1 MSKLLYLTKVD
12 QEGAMAAG
20 TKKRAKNQT
29 VRHISAIYHTIHHIS
44 MLFIPEIWRGM
55 QYIVI
60 LQCDFFGGMDIKN

>member
-1 MSKLLYLTKVD
+1 
-12 QEGAMAAG
+12 
-20 TKKRAKNQT
+20 
-29 VRHISAIYHTIHHIS
+29 